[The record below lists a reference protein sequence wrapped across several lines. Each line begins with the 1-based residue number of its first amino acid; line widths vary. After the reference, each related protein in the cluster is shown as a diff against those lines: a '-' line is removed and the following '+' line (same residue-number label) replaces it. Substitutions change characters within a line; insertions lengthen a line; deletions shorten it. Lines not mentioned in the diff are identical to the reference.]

1 MHLVC
6 VPTRPH
12 MHHVAHRVM
21 HFLPARPSIRHHPH
35 HHRICRHAH
44 QRCHWEEDLG
54 GPAGSNA
61 GSWGGMGEES
71 PGDSGFGFA
80 AGSTGMGGDF
90 GGGLGSGVLGPLSF
104 VQPFAPS
111 AVIQLVIPPP
121 TVSPPPDI
129 IPPIVVPPP
138 YTTPPMTTP
147 PSVAIPEPSTWAML
161 LLGAGAL
168 MMIKKWRRA

>member
-1 MHLVC
+1 
-6 VPTRPH
+6 
-12 MHHVAHRVM
+12 
-21 HFLPARPSIRHHPH
+21 
-35 HHRICRHAH
+35 
-44 QRCHWEEDLG
+44 
-54 GPAGSNA
+54 
-61 GSWGGMGEES
+61 MGEES

-121 TVSPPPDI
+121 AVIPPP
-129 IPPIVVPPP
+129 VSSRLSSTPPP
-138 YTTPPMTTP
+138 YTIPPMTTP

-161 LLGAGAL
+161 LLGLGSL
-168 MMIKKWRRA
+168 LLVKKWRRA